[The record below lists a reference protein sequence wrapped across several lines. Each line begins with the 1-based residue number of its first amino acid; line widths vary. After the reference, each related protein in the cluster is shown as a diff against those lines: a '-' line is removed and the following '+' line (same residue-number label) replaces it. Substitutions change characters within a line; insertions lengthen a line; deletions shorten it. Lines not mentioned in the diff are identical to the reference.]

1 MDIEFEPQAGGL
13 ADASAWLRERRA
25 RREAVVPQ
33 RRRGAIAVVVLLHV
47 LLLFALKSAMQVRW
61 DDPLAEPAP
70 LVVRFDQPT
79 AAAPP
84 DPALS
89 VPEPAIAPPPTSV
102 VPRTTVEPAQ
112 AVRTPAEPEPAS
124 EPRMSVR
131 LFEPDGALRLSRE
144 VVEAAEP
151 APEAV
156 PEYRERRRE
165 TNVWRA
171 DKPAIVYRP
180 TRFEKHWKP
189 DHETV
194 AQELVRKY
202 PLLGL
207 IIQNPGGQ
215 DRCPPNS
222 LDPDCEGEEQP
233 AFPDELRP
241 NDDEILR

>member
-1 MDIEFEPQAGGL
+1 MDIEFEPSAGGL

-25 RREAVVPQ
+25 RREESAAPR
-33 RRRGAIAVVVLLHV
+33 RRRGAIVAVALLHV

-61 DDPLAEPAP
+61 DAPPPDPAP
-70 LVVRFDQPT
+70 LVIRFDET
-79 AAAPP
+79 APASAS
-84 DPALS
+84 DPALA
-89 VPEPAIAPPPTSV
+89 VPEPATAPPPAVAPSSV
-102 VPRTTVEPAQ
+102 RVPAQ
-112 AVRTPAEPEPAS
+112 VARTPADPEPVAQ
-124 EPRMSVR
+124 PRMSMR
-131 LFEPDGALRLSRE
+131 LFEPDGALRLPRE

-151 APEAV
+151 APEPV

-171 DKPAIVYRP
+171 GRPAVAYQP

-189 DHETV
+189 DGENL

-215 DRCPPNS
+215 DRCPRDS
-222 LDPDCEGEEQP
+222 LDPDCEGAVRP
-233 AFPDELRP
+233 AFPEDP
-241 NDDEILR
+241 YPDDEILR